1 MSVNSSHP
9 SYDKFAKQWAL
20 LRDFYEGEAYVKEQ
34 RETYL
39 LPTAGMNIDGM
50 NVGESGR
57 DAYDSYL
64 ARAVFPDYV
73 ADAIEISIGLLHQK
87 EAVIELPP
95 ELEPLRNKASIKG
108 ESLIS
113 LLRRIHIEQLI
124 PGRLGLLVD
133 LPEKPDL
140 TNPMPYIA
148 LYKAETILNW
158 DESNDSINTD
168 EVNLVV
174 LNESGY
180 RRVEN
185 RFNWE
190 IRNQHRVLEL
200 KNGVYQQGVFE
211 NGSDYVDLDMK
222 PPVLLGRTL
231 PKIPFVFI
239 NSKDLLPEPDNAPLI
254 GLANDVWAIYRGEAD
269 YRYNLF
275 MQGQDTLVVIGGTR
289 ANKAPGDDDSLRV
302 GAGSRI
308 DVDLHGDAKYI
319 GVSANGLKEQRTCL
333 ENDRKRAATKSGRL
347 IGTKSNV
354 ESGEALRVRL
364 AAQTATLTQIA
375 ITSAAALEESLKTIA
390 TWKGAD
396 ASKVKVIANL
406 DFTELGEQGLELVNI
421 MTARRNGAPLSLESI
436 HENLVD
442 KGLTVLTYEQEKEKI
457 KNENAEMPFLAPM
470 QPATPTTPPKP

>member
-9 SYDKFAKQWAL
+9 NYDKFAKQWVL

-34 RETYL
+34 REKYL

-95 ELEPLRNKASIKG
+95 ELELLRNKASIKG

-133 LPEKPDL
+133 LPEQPNSS
-140 TNPMPYIA
+140 NPMPYIA

-185 RFNWE
+185 GFNWE
-190 IRNQHRVLEL
+190 IRNQRRVLEL
-200 KNGVYQQGVFE
+200 RNGIYRQGIFE
-211 NGSDYVDLDMK
+211 NGSDYVDVDMR
-222 PPVLLGRTL
+222 PPVLFGRPL
-231 PKIPFVFI
+231 QKIPFVFV

-319 GVSANGLKEQRTCL
+319 GVSANGLKEQRICL

-390 TWKGAD
+390 IWKGAD

-457 KNENAEMPFLAPM
+457 KQENAEMPFLAPVTQTT
-470 QPATPTTPPKP
+470 QPSKL